1 MIKINV
7 SQSYNSSAAEVF
19 AALDHINKLARVKA
33 DLKNYRIARDEEGL
47 QLIDVDVRFIIKRYP
62 LRLKYTAVPFKYCE
76 LKMLKGALKQY
87 EYRYTVMED
96 TVSATVTIE
105 CSIRLPL
112 RYFIVAPLLRAILKR
127 RIKKELTLL
136 GKILHTTL

>member
-47 QLIDVDVRFIIKRYP
+47 QLIDVDVRFY
-62 LRLKYTAVPFKYCE
+62 Y
-76 LKMLKGALKQY
+76 
-87 EYRYTVMED
+87 
-96 TVSATVTIE
+96 
-105 CSIRLPL
+105 
-112 RYFIVAPLLRAILKR
+112 
-127 RIKKELTLL
+127 
-136 GKILHTTL
+136 